1 MPFLAA
7 LGAIGWPLIKW
18 LVPALPAKA
27 TLYLIVALGLVAS
40 HGAVAGYVWFKG
52 YESRVEAVA
61 DAKAEFRETL
71 DRERREHEGRVT
83 AAVEAGKNEQPVSA
97 DRAERL
103 RQCKRSATCR
113 ESRGQ

>member
-52 YESRVEAVA
+52 YEGRLEAIA
-61 DAKAEFRETL
+61 DNNAYWTKKIQEANEAHDAK
-71 DRERREHEGRVT
+71 VQ
-83 AAVEAGKNEQPVSA
+83 AAIEAGLHEPDLPA
-97 DRAERL
+97 DRAL
-103 RQCKRSATCR
+103 RVLECRKSPTCR
-113 ESRGQ
+113 ERGRQ